1 MLLDRLIAHSHCL
14 HVNTLHIEVGVAYAD
29 AQDRARNII
38 IKWLGGPGRLATLK
52 TNLHTVIKA
61 PILEVKLTFAAYFC
75 SFILSRFILSHLI
88 CLKKKICL
96 PANRVENADPHN
108 LKYLTMFNS
117 APGERQRKSSKHL

>member
-61 PILEVKLTFAAYFC
+61 KPILEAKLTFAAYFC

-88 CLKKKICL
+88 CLLIYQKKTSDCL
-96 PANRVENADPHN
+96 LNV
-108 LKYLTMFNS
+108 LKMLT
-117 APGERQRKSSKHL
+117 HI